1 MENFNNMINN
11 EYNAMVYGASLQQQH
26 PMTTIPREMQMNQN
40 TSLQQVPI
48 ASQQSDIINLSY
60 NQRDIQ
66 LPHPDLPQQMGLYP
80 TISIPPQIQQHNHI
94 LQQQQQQQNSQQQQT
109 TSIERT
115 EQDIPQN
122 VSMSYAMDDANV
134 DVNLDV
140 QNVQNNNDNYESKE
154 VVDNSLGEASQLMTQ
169 DDTNTEQQNDAPA
182 PETAENESKD
192 EQSLENQTVEEEE
205 TKKTEPDVDPNQC
218 RVCKA
223 TETLI
228 DIFAIE
234 DDMRICD
241 IIMKMCNNIRIHERD
256 SLPHMI
262 CIGCLGRLRIAY
274 QFFKDVQATDKDL
287 RSKLKRSTKA
297 RKTNEKS
304 FVIIDCNEFSESD
317 DDEQND
323 DEDYQASNVEEE
335 DDTSSG
341 ADTDAREK
349 KKARQPRKRAPR
361 KTKGKKAKQ
370 ELYSTTKRLKRDIV
384 YIEANDSSDEK
395 NKKREKCK
403 DCNKSFLSKSNL
415 KLHRKNAHQPKEEE
429 APFKC
434 HVCGRCFK
442 YSINLT
448 SHMQIHK
455 DSYTCDEC
463 GRVFATKTDVK
474 KHALN
479 LHKCSLSYECN
490 KCRRLYCSVKR
501 YQKHRES
508 CAEHHASNA
517 RKKLNRAREEVS
529 TVGRDLFKTVAPVTT
544 TYWSDSFSD

>member
-1 MENFNNMINN
+1 
-11 EYNAMVYGASLQQQH
+11 MVYGASIQQQH
-26 PMTTIPREMQMNQN
+26 PMTTIPREMQLNQN

-66 LPHPDLPQQMGLYP
+66 LPHPDLPLQMGLYP
-80 TISIPPQIQQHNHI
+80 TVSVPPQIQQHNHI
-94 LQQQQQQQNSQQQQT
+94 LQQQQQNSQQQQHT
-109 TSIERT
+109 TSIEST
-115 EQDIPQN
+115 EQNITEN
-122 VSMSYAMDDANV
+122 VTLPYGMDNV
-134 DVNLDV
+134 NVNINLDV
-140 QNVQNNNDNYESKE
+140 QNVQNSNDNFENPVEKE
-154 VVDNSLGEASQLMTQ
+154 AVDNSLGEASQLMSQ
-169 DDTNTEQQNDAPA
+169 EDPNVEQQNEAPTN
-182 PETAENESKD
+182 ETAENDESKE
-192 EQSLENQTVEEEE
+192 EQSPENQTNEEEE
-205 TKKTEPDVDPNQC
+205 AKKTEPDVDPNQC

-234 DDMRICD
+234 EDMRICD

-262 CIGCLGRLRIAY
+262 CIGCLGRLRIAF
-274 QFFKDVQATDKDL
+274 QFFKDVEATDKEL

-297 RKTNEKS
+297 RKNNEKS

-335 DDTSSG
+335 DETSSG
-341 ADTDAREK
+341 ADTETREK
-349 KKARQPRKRAPR
+349 KKKARQTRQPRKRAPR
-361 KTKGKKAKQ
+361 KPKGKKGKQ
-370 ELYSTTKRLKRDIV
+370 EQLLTTAKRLKRDIV

-395 NKKREKCK
+395 EKKKEKCK
-403 DCNKSFLSKSNL
+403 DCNKIFGSKSNL
-415 KLHRKNAHQPKEEE
+415 KLHRRNAHPPKEEE

-508 CAEHHASNA
+508 CSEHHASNA
-517 RKKLNRAREEVS
+517 KKKLMRAREEVS
-529 TVGRDLFKTVAPVTT
+529 STGRDLFKTVAPVTT

>member
-1 MENFNNMINN
+1 MDNYNNIINH
-11 EYNAMVYGASLQQQH
+11 EYNEMVYGANLQQQH
-26 PMTTIPREMQMNQN
+26 PMTSIPREMQINQN
-40 TSLQQVPI
+40 STLQQIPVP
-48 ASQQSDIINLSY
+48 SQPSDIINLSY

-80 TISIPPQIQQHNHI
+80 TVSIPPQIQQHNHI
-94 LQQQQQQQNSQQQQT
+94 LQQQQQQT
-109 TSIERT
+109 TQEIDST
-115 EQDIPQN
+115 EQHEISQTVN
-122 VSMSYAMDDANV
+122 TMSYEMDNV
-134 DVNLDV
+134 EVPV
-140 QNVQNNNDNYESKE
+140 GMNVQNNQESVE
-154 VVDNSLGEASQLMTQ
+154 NNLGETSQLATANN
-169 DDTNTEQQNDAPA
+169 DEVITQNDQSIN
-182 PETAENESKD
+182 EGDEAEVKD
-192 EQSLENQTVEEEE
+192 EQSNENQSVEED
-205 TKKTEPDVDPNQC
+205 TKKKEPDVDPNQC
-218 RVCKA
+218 RVCKV
-223 TETLI
+223 TESLI

-234 DDMRICD
+234 EDMRICD

-274 QFFKDVQATDKDL
+274 QFMKDVETTDKDL

-323 DEDYQASNVEEE
+323 DEDYQASNAEEE
-335 DDTSSG
+335 DLTSSG
-341 ADTDAREK
+341 DDTDTRE
-349 KKARQPRKRAPR
+349 RKRAKRQPKKR
-361 KTKGKKAKQ
+361 GPKKTKIKKIKKDLTQTA
-370 ELYSTTKRLKRDIV
+370 KRLKRDIV
-384 YIEANDSSDEK
+384 FIEANDSSDEK

-403 DCNKSFLSKSNL
+403 DCNKTFSSKSNL
-415 KLHRKNAHQPKEEE
+415 KMHRKNAHAPKEDE

-434 HVCGRCFK
+434 HVCGRGFK

-463 GRVFATKTDVK
+463 GRVFGTKTDVK

-490 KCRRLYCSVKR
+490 KCRRLYCNVRR
-501 YQKHRES
+501 YQKHRENCS
-508 CAEHHASNA
+508 DHAASSA
-517 RKKLNRAREEVS
+517 KKKMHKVKEEVS
-529 TVGRDLFKTVAPVTT
+529 STGRDLFKTVAPVTT